1 MIKPYLKDFKPYP
14 PGKPIEELRRELGI
28 GGPIVKLA
36 SNENPFGP
44 SPEAIEAIKTAAKD
58 VHRYPDPSGY
68 ELKRV
73 LASKLGVSPEE
84 IVLGNGSNE
93 VIDLLVKALLSPGE
107 TALMSEPSFLM
118 YEKFVQAAGGNIK
131 KIPLKNLR
139 HDLSSLASAID
150 KKTRLIFL
158 DNPHNPTGSIIKHQE
173 FEAWLKDLPPDIL
186 VVLDEA
192 YIEFND
198 DPEIV
203 KGLLFK
209 DNKPPV
215 AILRTFSKAYGLAG
229 LRVGY
234 GIMNQELANVLNAIR
249 QPFNVNS
256 LALAAAKAALEDEVY
271 LKEIL
276 NTFLEERK
284 RLTQALKS
292 FGFKPYPSQANFIL
306 VEVGQEGKK
315 LYQALLRKGV
325 IIRNTEAYGFP
336 TCVRISIGTP
346 EENDFFLTRLKEVL
360 NEA

>member
-28 GGPIVKLA
+28 EGPIVKLA

-44 SPEAIEAIKTAAKD
+44 SPKAIEAIKEAAKD

-68 ELKRV
+68 ELKKA
-73 LASKLGVSPEE
+73 LAQKLGVKPEE

-93 VIDLLVKALLSPGE
+93 VIDLLVKALLAPGD

-139 HDLSSLASAID
+139 HDLFALAGAID
-150 KKTRLIFL
+150 EKTRLLFL
-158 DNPHNPTGSIIKHQE
+158 DNPHNPTGSIIKHHE
-173 FEAWLKDLPPDIL
+173 FESWIKDLPKNIL
-186 VVLDEA
+186 IVLDEA
-192 YIEFND
+192 YIEFNE
-198 DPEIV
+198 DPEIIN
-203 KGLLFK
+203 GLKFK
-209 DNKPPV
+209 DHKPPV

-229 LRVGY
+229 LRIGY
-234 GIMNQELANVLNAIR
+234 GIMNQALADVLNAIR

-256 LALAAAKAALEDEVY
+256 LALTAAKVALEDEKYFKQV
-271 LKEIL
+271 L

-284 RLTQALKS
+284 RLTEALKR
-292 FGFKPYPSQANFIL
+292 FGLKPYPSQANFIL
-306 VEVGQEGKK
+306 VEVGQSGQK

-325 IIRNTEAYGFP
+325 IIRNTEAYGFS

-346 EENDFFLTRLKEVL
+346 EENDFFLAKLKEVL